1 MGPPMNGKIL
11 FVSDDV
17 FFWARVHGIAKSL
30 GRDAVR
36 IGDEAAMDAAFGAGG
51 VARVI
56 VDLGS
61 RSVDALAWAPRWK
74 GSSPAPQLI
83 AFGSHVNEAALA
95 AARDAGFDLVMPNS
109 RFNRDLPGWLAGS
122 DSAR

>member
-1 MGPPMNGKIL
+1 MNERIL

-17 FFWARVHGIAKSL
+17 FFWARVHAAAKAL

-36 IGDEAAMDAAFGAGG
+36 VGDEAAMDAAFRAGG

-61 RSVDALAWAPRWK
+61 RSVDALAWAARWK
-74 GSSPAPQLI
+74 GSSPVPQLI
-83 AFGSHVNEAALA
+83 AFGSHVDEAGFK
-95 AARDAGFDLVMPNS
+95 AAREAGFDLVMPNS
-109 RFNRDLPGWLAGS
+109 RFHRSLTEWLS
-122 DSAR
+122 

>member
-1 MGPPMNGKIL
+1 MSGKIL

-17 FFWARVHGIAKSL
+17 FFWARVQGLAKSL
-30 GRDAVR
+30 GSNAVR
-36 IGDEAAMDAAFGAGG
+36 IGDEEAMDAAFQSGG

-61 RSVDALAWAPRWK
+61 RSVDVLGWAARWK
-74 GSSPAPQLI
+74 GASPPPQLV

-95 AARDAGFDLVMPNS
+95 AAKEAGFDDVMANS
-109 RFNRDLPGWLAGS
+109 RFSRSMADWLS
-122 DSAR
+122 

>member
-1 MGPPMNGKIL
+1 MNEKIL

-17 FFWARVHGIAKSL
+17 FFWARVQGLAKAL

-36 IGDEAAMDAAFGAGG
+36 VGDEATMDAAFHAGG

-61 RSVDALAWAPRWK
+61 RSVDGLAWAGRFK
-74 GSSPAPQLI
+74 ASSPATQLI
-83 AFGSHVNEAALA
+83 AFGSHVDEASFA
-95 AARDAGFDLVMPNS
+95 AARNAGFDLVMPNS
-109 RFNRDLPGWLAGS
+109 RFNRQLAEFLS
-122 DSAR
+122 

>member
-1 MGPPMNGKIL
+1 MNGKIL

-17 FFWARVHGIAKSL
+17 FFWARVWECAKAR

-36 IGDEAAMDAAFGAGG
+36 VGDEATMDAAFRAGG

-61 RSVDALAWAPRWK
+61 RSVDALAWAARWK
-74 GSSPAPQLI
+74 QSSPAPELI

-109 RFNRDLPGWLAGS
+109 RFNRQLADWLS
-122 DSAR
+122 

>member
-1 MGPPMNGKIL
+1 MPISEAYMSGKIL

-17 FFWARVHGIAKSL
+17 FFWARVQGLAKSL

-36 IGDEAAMDAAFGAGG
+36 VGDEATMDAAFQSGG

-61 RSVDALAWAPRWK
+61 RSVDALGWAERWK
-74 GSSPAPQLI
+74 GTSPAPQLV

-95 AARDAGFDLVMPNS
+95 AARDAGFDEVMANS
-109 RFNRDLPGWLAGS
+109 RFDRSMADWL
-122 DSAR
+122 R